1 MSPGRIFGCFSSRK
15 FFQIQGAQEDCSG
28 TKCQVVYE
36 NSSGPDKPREDLQTR
51 VFNSFIMKKMLTGLI
66 EPIFF
71 LSKNLSYTI
80 VLFGNI
86 CYNGS
91 QEGLT

>member
-1 MSPGRIFGCFSSRK
+1 MSNIKWLTAAFEGMGNFSLMDHVWDPK
-15 FFQIQGAQEDCSG
+15 ME
-28 TKCQVVYE
+28 KWM
-36 NSSGPDKPREDLQTR
+36 R

-71 LSKNLSYTI
+71 LSKKLSYTI